1 MNKELFDTRHSQV
14 RSCALKLFQGFKKYM
29 EYFKIGFKTS
39 VEYKSYILGALITP
53 AFMGFFFYFIWS
65 YIYDVRF
72 QAAIEDG
79 TFTGIF
85 PNFTIGGFT
94 FEEMLVYLLIG
105 LLFQTA
111 RSSQLADMISEK
123 IRSGD
128 VAIFL
133 CRPVSF
139 SKSLLFEGIGAKVVN
154 LVVFSM
160 LLVIMTILI
169 NLPTP
174 AWQILLLFFM
184 YAILMILFDIIVYVM
199 IGGLSFWFV
208 EIWGIKA
215 SIEQVLWILSGR
227 VLPLSLFPQVM
238 QTILAFTPFLYLEF
252 TFASLYLGKLTI
264 SEAFQAMG
272 IFIFWIIL
280 MLVGVWY
287 LYKKGFEKV
296 SSFGG

>member
-1 MNKELFDTRHSQV
+1 MNKELFE
-14 RSCALKLFQGFKKYM
+14 LKKYI

-65 YIYDVRF
+65 YIYDVRYT
-72 QAAIEDG
+72 AALEE
-79 TFTGIF
+79 GIF
-85 PNFTIGGFT
+85 LGGFSSFTIGGFT

-105 LLFQTA
+105 LLFSVV
-111 RSSQLADMISEK
+111 RSTQISDDISEK

-128 VAIFL
+128 ISIFL

-139 SKSLLFEGIGAKVVN
+139 IKSIVFQGFGLKVINLLIFAV
-154 LVVFSM
+154 
-160 LLVIMTILI
+160 LLVAMTVILQLPNPPLTILMI
-169 NLPTP
+169 FL
-174 AWQILLLFFM
+174 A
-184 YAILMILFDIIVYVM
+184 YAILMIIFDIFLYIM

-208 EIWGIKA
+208 EIWGIRA

-227 VLPLSLFPQVM
+227 VLPLTLFPQIM
-238 QTILAFTPFLYLEF
+238 QSILVFTPFLYLEF
-252 TFASLYLGKLTI
+252 TFASLYLGKLTVL
-264 SEAFQAMG
+264 EALRAMG
-272 IFIFWIIL
+272 IFTIWIVL
-280 MLVGVWY
+280 MGVGVWY